1 MKTLKRIMQVLG
13 FLLLAIALL
22 YVTMRITGHIVLKD
36 FYDYA
41 TRELPIP
48 GLFDGFTPQGLEL
61 DEKTNTFIISGY
73 TEKEG
78 RIYFVDMDKNVKW
91 IYVKSTT
98 GDVCKDH
105 FGGVTIYKDY
115 LLLSGGNGA
124 STGRQFIYTFNLLEA
139 YNAKNGEYITA
150 KAESDVYV
158 GTAFINVEDDI
169 LYVGEFNHDGH
180 KTYDVQA
187 TTNRAWMPEDAKAIM
202 LSYNL
207 NSDGTIGSVPT
218 KAYSI
223 PDDVQGMAFTPDG
236 IAFSESYAINPA
248 QIAIYQIPT
257 SSTST
262 IKIDGHDIP
271 YYVYND
277 EVLVKSIK
285 VSPMIEGIV
294 YSNNLLY
301 TLNESSSHK
310 YLFGL
315 LFRGSYI
322 YSYDYMHE

>member
-1 MKTLKRIMQVLG
+1 MKILKRIMQVLG

-22 YVTMRITGHIVLKD
+22 YVTMRITGHIALKD
-36 FYDYA
+36 FYDHA
-41 TRELPIP
+41 TREFTIP
-48 GLFDGFTPQGLEL
+48 GLFDRFTPQSIEL

-78 RIYFVDMDKNVKW
+78 RIYFVDKDKNVKR
-91 IYVKSTT
+91 IYAKSTT
-98 GDVCKDH
+98 GEVCKDH

-124 STGRQFIYTFNLLEA
+124 STGRQFIYTFDLSEA
-139 YNAKNGEYITA
+139 YNAKDGEYITA
-150 KAESDVYV
+150 KAECDVHV
-158 GTAFINVEDDI
+158 GTAFINAVDDL
-169 LYVGEFNHDGH
+169 LYVGEYNHDGN
-180 KTYDVQA
+180 KTYDVKA

-202 LSYNL
+202 LCYNL
-207 NSDGTIGSVPT
+207 NSDGTIGSIPT

-248 QIAIYQIPT
+248 QIAIYQIAT

-277 EVLVKSIK
+277 GLFVKSIK
-285 VSPMIEGIV
+285 VSPMVEGII
-294 YSNNLLY
+294 YSNNVLY
-301 TLNESSSHK
+301 TLNESSAHN

-315 LFRGSYI
+315 LFRGSYV
-322 YSYDYMHE
+322 YGYDYMHE

>member
-1 MKTLKRIMQVLG
+1 MKILKRIMQVLG

-36 FYDYA
+36 FYDHA
-41 TRELPIP
+41 TREFTIP

-61 DEKTNTFIISGY
+61 DEKTNTIIISGY

-78 RIYFVDMDKNVKW
+78 RIYFVDKDKNVKR
-91 IYVKSTT
+91 IYAKSTT
-98 GDVCKDH
+98 GEVCKDH

-124 STGRQFIYTFNLLEA
+124 STGRQFIYTFDLSEA
-139 YNAKNGEYITA
+139 YNAKDGEYITA
-150 KAESDVYV
+150 KAECDVYV
-158 GTAFINVEDDI
+158 GTAFINAVDDI
-169 LYVGEFNHDGH
+169 LYVGEYNHDGN
-180 KTYDVQA
+180 KTYDVKA
-187 TTNRAWMPEDAKAIM
+187 TTNRDWMPEDAKAIM

-207 NSDGTIGSVPT
+207 NSDGTIGSIPT

-248 QIAIYQIPT
+248 QIAIYQIAT

-262 IKIDGHDIP
+262 IKIDAHDIP

-277 EVLVKSIK
+277 GLLVKSIK
-285 VSPMIEGIV
+285 VSPMVEGII
-294 YSNNLLY
+294 YSNNVLY
-301 TLNESSSHK
+301 TLNESSAHN

-315 LFRGSYI
+315 LFRGSYV

>member
-1 MKTLKRIMQVLG
+1 MKILKRIMQVLG

-36 FYDYA
+36 FYDHA
-41 TRELPIP
+41 TREFTIP
-48 GLFDGFTPQGLEL
+48 GLFDGFTPQSIEL

-78 RIYFVDMDKNVKW
+78 RIYFVDKDKNVKR
-91 IYVKSTT
+91 IYAKSTT
-98 GDVCKDH
+98 GEVCKDH

-124 STGRQFIYTFNLLEA
+124 STGRQFIYTFDLSEA
-139 YNAKNGEYITA
+139 YNAKDGEYITA
-150 KAESDVYV
+150 KAECDVHV
-158 GTAFINVEDDI
+158 GTAFINAVDDI
-169 LYVGEFNHDGH
+169 LYVGEYNHDGN
-180 KTYDVQA
+180 KTYDVKA
-187 TTNRAWMPEDAKAIM
+187 TTNRDWMPEDAKAIM

-207 NSDGTIGSVPT
+207 NSDGTIGSIPT

-248 QIAIYQIPT
+248 QIAIYQIAT

-262 IKIDGHDIP
+262 IKIDAHDIP

-277 EVLVKSIK
+277 GLLVKSIK
-285 VSPMIEGIV
+285 VSPMVEGII
-294 YSNNLLY
+294 YSNNVLY
-301 TLNESSSHK
+301 TLNESSAHN

-315 LFRGSYI
+315 LFRGSYV

>member
-1 MKTLKRIMQVLG
+1 MKILKRIMQVLG

-22 YVTMRITGHIVLKD
+22 YVTMRITGHIALKD
-36 FYDYA
+36 FYDHA
-41 TRELPIP
+41 TREFIIP
-48 GLFDGFTPQGLEL
+48 GLFDGFTPQSIEL

-78 RIYFVDMDKNVKW
+78 RIYFVDKDKNVKR
-91 IYVKSTT
+91 IYAKSTT
-98 GDVCKDH
+98 GEVCKDH

-124 STGRQFIYTFNLLEA
+124 STGRQFIYTFDLSEA
-139 YNAKNGEYITA
+139 YNAKDGEYITA
-150 KAESDVYV
+150 KAECDVHV
-158 GTAFINVEDDI
+158 GTAFINAVDDI
-169 LYVGEFNHDGH
+169 LYVGEYNHDGN
-180 KTYDVQA
+180 KTYDVKA
-187 TTNRAWMPEDAKAIM
+187 TTNRAWMPLDAKAIM

-207 NSDGTIGSVPT
+207 NSDGTIGSIPT

-248 QIAIYQIPT
+248 QIAIYQIAT

-262 IKIDGHDIP
+262 IKIDGHNIP
-271 YYVYND
+271 YFVYND
-277 EVLVKSIK
+277 GLFVKSIK
-285 VSPMIEGIV
+285 VSPMVEGII
-294 YSNNLLY
+294 YSNNVLY
-301 TLNESSSHK
+301 TLNESSAHN

-315 LFRGSYI
+315 LFRGSYV
-322 YSYDYMHE
+322 YGYDYMHE

>member
-1 MKTLKRIMQVLG
+1 MKILKRIMQVLG

-36 FYDYA
+36 FYDHA
-41 TRELPIP
+41 TREFTIP
-48 GLFDGFTPQGLEL
+48 GLFDGFTPQSIEL

-78 RIYFVDMDKNVKW
+78 RIYFVDKDKNVKR
-91 IYVKSTT
+91 IYAKSTT
-98 GDVCKDH
+98 GEVCKDH

-124 STGRQFIYTFNLLEA
+124 STGRQFIYTFDLSEA
-139 YNAKNGEYITA
+139 YNAKDGEYITA
-150 KAESDVYV
+150 KAECDVYV
-158 GTAFINVEDDI
+158 GTAFINAVDDI
-169 LYVGEFNHDGH
+169 LYVGEYNHDGN
-180 KTYDVQA
+180 KTYDVKA
-187 TTNRAWMPEDAKAIM
+187 TTNRTWMPEDAKAIM

-207 NSDGTIGSVPT
+207 NSDGTIGSIPT

-248 QIAIYQIPT
+248 QIAIYQIAT

-262 IKIDGHDIP
+262 IKIDAHDIP

-277 EVLVKSIK
+277 GLLVKSIK
-285 VSPMIEGIV
+285 VSPMVEGII
-294 YSNNLLY
+294 YSNNVAFFLLG
-301 TLNESSSHK
+301 NSK
-310 YLFGL
+310 NIL
-315 LFRGSYI
+315 L
-322 YSYDYMHE
+322 

>member
-1 MKTLKRIMQVLG
+1 MKILKRIMQVLG

-36 FYDYA
+36 FYDHA
-41 TRELPIP
+41 TREFTIP
-48 GLFDGFTPQGLEL
+48 GLFDGFTPQSIEL

-78 RIYFVDMDKNVKW
+78 RIYFVDKDKNVKR
-91 IYVKSTT
+91 IYAKSTT
-98 GDVCKDH
+98 GEVCKDH

-124 STGRQFIYTFNLLEA
+124 STGRQFIYTFDLSEA
-139 YNAKNGEYITA
+139 YNAKDGEYITA
-150 KAESDVYV
+150 KAECDVYV
-158 GTAFINVEDDI
+158 GTAFINAVDDI
-169 LYVGEFNHDGH
+169 LYVGEYNHDGN
-180 KTYDVQA
+180 KTYDVKA
-187 TTNRAWMPEDAKAIM
+187 TTNRDWMPEDAKAIM

-207 NSDGTIGSVPT
+207 NSDGTIGSIPT

-248 QIAIYQIPT
+248 QIAIYQIAT
-257 SSTST
+257 SSKST
-262 IKIDGHDIP
+262 IKIDAHDIP

-277 EVLVKSIK
+277 GLLVKSIK
-285 VSPMIEGIV
+285 VSPMVEGII

-301 TLNESSSHK
+301 TLNESSAHN

-315 LFRGSYI
+315 LFRGSYV

>member
-1 MKTLKRIMQVLG
+1 MKILKRIMQVLG

-36 FYDYA
+36 FYDHA
-41 TRELPIP
+41 TREFTIP

-61 DEKTNTFIISGY
+61 DEKTNTIIISGY
-73 TEKEG
+73 TENEA
-78 RIYFVDMDKNVKW
+78 RIYFVDKDKNVKQ
-91 IYVKSTT
+91 IYAKSTT
-98 GDVCKDH
+98 GEVCKDH

-139 YNAKNGEYITA
+139 YNAKDGEYITA
-150 KAESDVYV
+150 KAECDVYV
-158 GTAFINVEDDI
+158 GTAFINAVDDI
-169 LYVGEFNHDGH
+169 LYVGEYNHDGN
-180 KTYDVQA
+180 KTYDVKA
-187 TTNRAWMPEDAKAIM
+187 TTNRTWMPEDAKAIM

-207 NSDGTIGSVPT
+207 NSDGTIGSIPT

-248 QIAIYQIPT
+248 QIAIYQIAT
-257 SSTST
+257 SPIST

-277 EVLVKSIK
+277 GLFVKSIK
-285 VSPMIEGIV
+285 VSPMVEGIV

-301 TLNESSSHK
+301 TLNESAAHN

-322 YSYDYMHE
+322 YSYNYMHE